1 MKTITLICLIACS
14 LCLCLH
20 AESPKSPNSP
30 TDSAAVK
37 VAQKVAPCCK
47 DHPKIP
53 ATGVSDT
60 SIYQIE
66 SSWTNHLAKPV
77 KLATLQGRI
86 QVVTMGYS
94 QCSYACPRLM
104 ADMKAVELGLPEEIR
119 KNVGFNFFSIDTTD
133 TPQLLKAFG
142 TSHKVDFTRWSFF
155 SSNAGTIQELAVVL
169 GTKYRRTNNK
179 KDFAHSNLITVLNEK
194 GEIIH
199 RQEGLSEP
207 SAPIIKAIVEASK

>member
-1 MKTITLICLIACS
+1 
-14 LCLCLH
+14 
-20 AESPKSPNSP
+20 
-30 TDSAAVK
+30 
-37 VAQKVAPCCK
+37 
-47 DHPKIP
+47 
-53 ATGVSDT
+53 
-60 SIYQIE
+60 
-66 SSWTNHLAKPV
+66 
-77 KLATLQGRI
+77 
-86 QVVTMGYS
+86 
-94 QCSYACPRLM
+94 M

-133 TPQLLKAFG
+133 TPQLLKTFG

-199 RQEGLSEP
+199 RQEGLSGP